1 MSKRIFCSEEIERL
15 RINPNILRVSAK
27 SITYTLA
34 FKEHAVAEYEAGATA
49 REIFRRADLDRALL
63 GTDHPKNCLKRWCNV
78 VRRSGTKGLVDA
90 RGKHHTKGKKRRINN
105 ETDRLKWL
113 EAEVKYL
120 KAENAFLTKL
130 RAKRAE

>member
-1 MSKRIFCSEEIERL
+1 MSKRIFSSEELERL
-15 RINPNILRVSAK
+15 RANPNILRVSAK

-49 REIFRRADLDRALL
+49 REIFRRADLDQVLV
-63 GTDHPKNCLKRWCNV
+63 GTNHPKDCLKRWRRV
-78 VRRSGTKGLVDA
+78 VRRSGTKGLVDT
-90 RGKHHTKGKKRRINN
+90 RGKQHTNQKKRRINN
-105 ETDRLKWL
+105 ETNRLKWL